1 MSYEAK
7 GSTPGLNRNNSLSA
21 SLNPTVSSPQTA
33 AAVSENEK
41 SCPQLQPHTSAAPA
55 AASAHGHGP
64 EQGQHPKD
72 EEKSIFAHDNAFV
85 PVAPAGQGPQP
96 DKEDIEYPEGGL
108 RAWLVVFG
116 SFCGMTAGFG
126 YMNTIGIFHAYLGS
140 NQLAQ
145 YGEQAIGWVFSVYVF
160 LSFFCGVQIGPVFD
174 AHGPRWILAVGTV
187 CLLLSAFLMG
197 ECTGEFFFDPFCGWL
212 CGFWLGMCVLTVDG

>member
-7 GSTPGLNRNNSLSA
+7 GSTPGLIRNNSTSLSLHPA
-21 SLNPTVSSPQTA
+21 VSSPQA
-33 AAVSENEK
+33 AASVLETEK
-41 SCPQLQPHTSAAPA
+41 SCPQLQPRSSAALA
-55 AASAHGHGP
+55 GHG
-64 EQGQHPKD
+64 HPKD
-72 EEKSIFAHDNAFV
+72 EESAFAHDNAFV
-85 PVAPAGQGPQP
+85 PVAPAGQEPEK
-96 DKEDIEYPEGGL
+96 DDVEYPEGGL

-140 NQLAQ
+140 HQLAQ

-187 CLLLSAFLMG
+187 CLLLSAFLMA
-197 ECTGEFFFDPFCGWL
+197 ECTGELSCGATL
-212 CGFWLGMCVLTVDG
+212 SYVVERRADD

>member
-1 MSYEAK
+1 MSYKAK
-7 GSTPGLNRNNSLSA
+7 GSTPGPIRNNSISLS
-21 SLNPTVSSPQTA
+21 LHPVSSPQTA
-33 AAVSENEK
+33 AAVLETEK
-41 SCPQLQPHTSAAPA
+41 SSSCPPLQPRTSGAPA
-55 AASAHGHGP
+55 AATATSR
-64 EQGQHPKD
+64 D
-72 EEKSIFAHDNAFV
+72 EEKALGHDSGDNGSFV
-85 PVAPAGQGPQP
+85 PVAPAGQEKDGV
-96 DKEDIEYPEGGL
+96 EYPEGGL

-140 NQLAQ
+140 NQLAA

-174 AHGPRWILAVGTV
+174 AHGPKWILAVGTV

-197 ECTGEFFFDPFCGWL
+197 ECTGEFVV
-212 CGFWLGMCVLTVDG
+212 FWNFPWSKAGTRVY

>member
-7 GSTPGLNRNNSLSA
+7 GSTPGLIRNNSLSA
-21 SLNPTVSSPQTA
+21 SLHPAVSSPQTA
-33 AAVSENEK
+33 AAAFENEK
-41 SCPQLQPHTSAAPA
+41 SCPQLQPRTSAAPA
-55 AASAHGHGP
+55 AASAHGP
-64 EQGQHPKD
+64 EQGQQPKD
-72 EEKSIFAHDNAFV
+72 EESIFAHDNAFV
-85 PVAPAGQGPQP
+85 PVAPAGQGQEP
-96 DKEDIEYPEGGL
+96 DKENIEYPEGGL

-140 NQLAQ
+140 HQLSQ

-197 ECTGEFFFDPFCGWL
+197 ECTGELMLWLFLVDIGWV
-212 CGFWLGMCVLTVDG
+212 VLTVDGQSTGTS

>member
-7 GSTPGLNRNNSLSA
+7 GSTPGLIRNNSA
-21 SLNPTVSSPQTA
+21 SLSLHPAVSSPQTA
-33 AAVSENEK
+33 AAVLESEK
-41 SCPQLQPHTSAAPA
+41 ACPQLQLRSSGARAANA
-55 AASAHGHGP
+55 RGH
-64 EQGQHPKD
+64 HKD
-72 EEKSIFAHDNAFV
+72 EESTFAHDNEFV
-85 PVAPAGQGPQP
+85 PVGPAGQEP

-140 NQLAQ
+140 NQLSQ

-174 AHGPRWILAVGTV
+174 AHWPRWILAIGTV
-187 CLLLSAFLMG
+187 CLLLSAFLMA
-197 ECTGEFFFDPFCGWL
+197 ECTGESALSLWF
-212 CGFWLGMCVLTVDG
+212 FWLVEIADD